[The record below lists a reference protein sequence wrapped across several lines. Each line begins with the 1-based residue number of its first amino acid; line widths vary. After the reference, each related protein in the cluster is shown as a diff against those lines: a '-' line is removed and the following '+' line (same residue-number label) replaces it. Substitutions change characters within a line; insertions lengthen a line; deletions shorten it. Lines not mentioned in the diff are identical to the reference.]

1 MQKRMLCVLVV
12 VLALALAALDT
23 AAGPVMDRILAKKV
37 LVVGTSGQQPPMS
50 ATAKSGELIGMDID
64 LANAMAEGLGVAVE
78 FVRMPFAELLPGLE
92 AGQADMVISGMTI
105 TPDRNRKVAFV
116 GPYYVSGKGILALE
130 QRYAELQDA
139 DGLNAP
145 DVTVTTLKDST
156 SQRFAEKLMPKA
168 KLIPAASYDEAI
180 ALVLQKKADVM
191 VADLPFC
198 AYAAYRYQ
206 DKGLSA
212 GKSPLTFEPL
222 GIAMA
227 EDTLLINWVRNFLNT
242 LQGTGQLKKIHAKWL
257 ENGGWITELP

>member
-1 MQKRMLCVLVV
+1 MRRRLVCFSFFLLASLLMV
-12 VLALALAALDT
+12 VNT
-23 AAGPVMDRILAKKV
+23 AAGPVMDRILSKGV

-50 ATAKSGELIGMDID
+50 ATAKSGALMGMDID
-64 LANAMAEGLGVAVE
+64 LANAIAEGLGVKVQFAT
-78 FVRMPFAELLPGLE
+78 MPFADLLPALE
-92 AGQADMVISGMTI
+92 AGQVDMVLSGMTI
-105 TPDRNRKVAFV
+105 TAARNRKAAFV

-145 DVTVTTLKDST
+145 EVTVTALKDST
-156 SQRFAEKLMPKA
+156 SQTFAEELMPKA
-168 KLIPAASYDEAI
+168 KLTPAASYDEAV

-198 AYAAYRYQ
+198 AYAAYRNQ

-222 GIAMA
+222 GVAMA
-227 EDTLLINWVRNFLNT
+227 EDSLLINWVHNFLNT
-242 LQGTGQLKKIHAKWL
+242 LQGTGQLKKLHEKWL
-257 ENGGWITELP
+257 GGGSWIKELP

>member
-12 VLALALAALDT
+12 VLALALAAVDT
-23 AAGPVMDRILAKKV
+23 GAGPVMDRILAKKV